1 MVHQYI
7 LQMSKLFETF
17 MSMTLNS
24 AGKNLNVIQRW
35 ENRKKTHFD
44 FAVSASIRLYFSHMS
59 KKKNL
64 RFHLKFKSAEE

>member
-7 LQMSKLFETF
+7 LQMSKLSETF

-59 KKKNL
+59 KKNS
-64 RFHLKFKSAEE
+64 RFHLKFKSAEG